1 MASKNNSKYLF
12 IVFTSDFYKFYYSL
26 NTANTLRACNKEV
39 SVFITGYSCNFIFD
53 NWISFDKKNK
63 SKSIKEN
70 KMASYEEVLNMS
82 KDLNINFYYCD
93 TALDLLKTKSNR
105 IIETLEIKSV
115 GLYHII
121 NKFKEDHIIF
131 I

>member
-1 MASKNNSKYLF
+1 MSNNNSKHLF

-63 SKSIKEN
+63 SKAIKEN
-70 KMASYEEVLNMS
+70 KMASYEEVLDMS

-105 IIETLEIKSV
+105 IIETLEIKPI